1 MVKYTFKLNKKYE
14 PDLTQKADK
23 DNKYGGIRLLYTIY
37 KIYYITL
44 FGQEIS
50 WFKWKLGK
58 ITFLRPYKKYWDKRT
73 YRLPYV
79 YWGKKTHPLTRL
91 WVVVSNTLPLNA
103 NRIVPEVQLNHLNVK
118 LFNRNFR
125 SKDICS
131 QLFGCKDR
139 FQIKSINLK
148 QSK

>member
-1 MVKYTFKLNKKYE
+1 MVKYTFKLKEKYE
-14 PDLTQKADK
+14 PDLTQKTDK
-23 DNKYGGIRLLYTIY
+23 DNTYGGIRLVYTIY
-37 KIYYITL
+37 QIYFITL
-44 FGQEIS
+44 FGREIS
-50 WFKWKLGK
+50 WFRQNIGK
-58 ITFLRPYKKYWDKRT
+58 KTFLRPYKKFWDKRT

-91 WVVVSNTLPLNA
+91 WVVIPNDYPLGT
-103 NRIVPEVQLNHLNVK
+103 NRIVPEVNLNHLTVK
-118 LFNRNFR
+118 LLDRTFT

-139 FQIKSINLK
+139 FTIKTIKSK